1 MVGNTLYIDGGEVTT
16 WDGTGDGVQVK
27 QPQPNNGNIDTQPGE
42 SSAEYGDH
50 GGLTLFDPTVNYTY
64 SIDLSS
70 SWTNSSVTI
79 NTIRPKAAPVV
90 NNEALWL
97 DADNQT
103 IYAYNGGLSQ
113 APPNWW
119 TYETPPP
126 NGLWEF
132 KPDIGKWVSAYISPS
147 SIFSSL
153 GRVTAS
159 INAYGNGLGFAL
171 GGFQTDATQ
180 SMLSTDLYDQIFVP
194 GMVIYN
200 IESQEWYNVSTTDY
214 TSTGFTIQGAGL
226 FVPPFGPNGLLFVF
240 GGQYGEANNLQYAQ
254 FEYAWMYEPYSK
266 TWTSQKVTGDIPA
279 VGNAACVVG
288 AQGDNGTYEIFMFGG
303 VYGGDVD
310 KTVDLSAVHVLSL
323 PSFTWYKV
331 ADSTYGRFFH
341 SCNVA
346 GNRQMISVGGVVF
359 DRSTSVDAFNVVGG
373 RADPWNNGFGVFD
386 MVELEWKSS
395 FDPSAAAYVTPDVV
409 KSNIQQ
415 NGYYPSDWKDSTVEK
430 WFTHP
435 GMSLCTSKARLMA
448 NAVFHNRLSIGWKL
462 RRLYER

>member
-16 WDGTGDGVQVK
+16 WDGTGNGVQVI
-27 QPQPNNGNIDTQPGE
+27 QPQPDDGNINTQPGE
-42 SSAEYGDH
+42 SRRGTRFR
-50 GGLTLFDPTVNYTY
+50 GVLTLFDPIVNYTY

-79 NTIRPKAAPVV
+79 NTIKPKAAPVV

-103 IYAYNGGLSQ
+103 MYAYNGGISQ
-113 APPNWW
+113 ASPNWL
-119 TYETPPP
+119 TESTPP

-132 KPDIGKWVSAYISPS
+132 KPDTGSWSSAYVSPS

-153 GRVTAS
+153 VRVTAS

-171 GGFQTDATQ
+171 GGFQTLSTQ
-180 SMLSTDLYDQIFVP
+180 SGLFSSIFDNTLVP
-194 GMVIYN
+194 GMIVYN
-200 IESQEWYNVSTTDY
+200 IKSQTWYNVSTTDY
-214 TSTGFTIQGAGL
+214 TNTGFTIQGAGQ

-240 GGQYGEANNLQYAQ
+240 GGQYGEQNNLQYAQ

-266 TWTSQKVTGDIPA
+266 TWTSQKATGDIPA
-279 VGNAACVVG
+279 VGNLACVVG

-303 VYGGDVD
+303 TYNGDID
-310 KTVDLSAVHVLSL
+310 KTVDLSAVYVFSL

-331 ADSTYGRFFH
+331 ADPTYGRFFH

-346 GNRQMISVGGVVF
+346 GNRQMISVGGVVV
-359 DRSTSVDAFNVVGG
+359 DRSTSVDSFNVVGG
-373 RADPWNNGFGVFD
+373 RADPWDNGFGVFD

-395 FDPSAAAYVTPDVV
+395 FDPSAAAYVTPGVV

-415 NGYYPSDWKDSTVEK
+415 NGFYPSDWQDSTVEK

-435 GMSLCTSKARLMA
+435 GMSVCLSDARHMA
-448 NAVFHNRLSIGWKL
+448 NVIFHNRFGIEYKL
-462 RRLYER
+462 RRLYEQ